1 DLEFLLREEAGADP
15 NGDSPGSDGP
25 GADAPGGAGHGAAG
39 LGGAVLFRTD
49 IFEQSTVERL
59 VATYLRVLRQVVAD
73 PGLTVSAVDVLGEQE
88 RALVVDR
95 WSGAAAH
102 RDQQADEDLGLSL
115 GALFERRAAT
125 AADATALVFGTERL
139 TYGELD
145 ARANRLARHLI
156 DQGVRRGGIAGVLL
170 ERSIEFAVAV
180 LAVAKTGAAYLVL
193 DPEHPGERL
202 RALISQAR
210 VSAVVSD
217 SALAQRIADAAHVV
231 GVDESAAAI
240 ARYDAAA
247 PGVVVPPEEAA
258 CGMFTSGST
267 SRPKGVLSPLR
278 ALIAT
283 LTAQHYAPFG
293 PGEVFLQCSPVSWD
307 AFSLEFWGAL
317 LHGGTC
323 VLQPGQ
329 RPEPTHIARLTAQ
342 HAVTMLQLSSGLFNV
357 LVDEYPHAFT
367 GGEPASG
374 THTAKIQHHH
384 PHLTI
389 ANGYGPA
396 ESMGF
401 TTVFDI
407 PSGWN
412 AGTVPVG
419 SPVAG
424 KRVYVLDD
432 RLRPV
437 PIGVPGEVYLAGD
450 GLAHGYLDRAAL
462 TAERFVADPF
472 GPAGGRLYRTGDVAR
487 WTPEGVLDFVG
498 RSDGQI
504 KVRGFRVEPGEIEA
518 ALLGDPSV
526 AQAAVTA
533 VADDRG
539 VLRLVA
545 YVVSGSG
552 PR

>member
-1 DLEFLLREEAGADP
+1 DLVLDAVNPVRSLARHPLFQVCLALEGAADAAAGPRLAGAHAGPARFVDTRAAKFDLEFLLREEAGADP

-231 GVDESAAAI
+231 CVDESAAAI

-247 PGVVVPPEEAA
+247 PGVVVAPEDAA
-258 CGMFTSGST
+258 CVMFTSGST
-267 SRPKGVLSPLR
+267 GRPKGVLSPHR

-283 LTAQHYAPFG
+283 LTAQHYATFG

-357 LVDEYPHAFT
+357 
-367 GGEPASG
+367 
-374 THTAKIQHHH
+374 
-384 PHLTI
+384 
-389 ANGYGPA
+389 
-396 ESMGF
+396 
-401 TTVFDI
+401 
-407 PSGWN
+407 
-412 AGTVPVG
+412 
-419 SPVAG
+419 
-424 KRVYVLDD
+424 
-432 RLRPV
+432 
-437 PIGVPGEVYLAGD
+437 
-450 GLAHGYLDRAAL
+450 
-462 TAERFVADPF
+462 
-472 GPAGGRLYRTGDVAR
+472 
-487 WTPEGVLDFVG
+487 
-498 RSDGQI
+498 
-504 KVRGFRVEPGEIEA
+504 
-518 ALLGDPSV
+518 
-526 AQAAVTA
+526 
-533 VADDRG
+533 
-539 VLRLVA
+539 
-545 YVVSGSG
+545 
-552 PR
+552 